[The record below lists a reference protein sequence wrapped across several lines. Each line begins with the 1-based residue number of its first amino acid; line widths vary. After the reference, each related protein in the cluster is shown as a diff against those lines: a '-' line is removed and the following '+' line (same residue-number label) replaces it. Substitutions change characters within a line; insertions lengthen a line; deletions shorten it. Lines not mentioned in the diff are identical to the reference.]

1 MVICG
6 DGYNIEV
13 VEGYDDLGHGWFVE
27 GFIGDMEVDS
37 MWAGVHIPTF
47 TQADDLVLECLRDN
61 L

>member
-1 MVICG
+1 MIVVG
-6 DGYNIEV
+6 DGYDIEV
-13 VEGYDDLGHGWFVE
+13 VEGYDDLGYGWLVYGIINGTE
-27 GFIGDMEVDS
+27 IDS